1 MLRAVQTSGPP
12 GGSFPGQP
20 PFGPPDPAAN
30 AATYP
35 ASPLPGPTATGTIP
49 APPGAPGTG
58 YAPVSMLAPMS
69 VNPGS
74 SPGGAAAGSP
84 ASQGQ
89 MPPAGT
95 TQRMQTGSMAAVQG
109 DWVAAAGPVPSQSLS
124 QHGAGNPMSTTSS
137 GASASGP
144 SSAHQGRPAHR
155 LAGQTL
161 PMATA
166 VSDSLLAA
174 ANAAMSQTGPHAAVP
189 IPSAPPTASS
199 PQGLIPFPVA
209 GATLTSSRGA
219 YVVGQLIGDGQ
230 YGSVYECMGPFD
242 QLYALKML
250 RPSNKPYQAVKDEW
264 AREMQRLDSFRHPNI
279 VYIHDAFE
287 DNYLFY
293 LALERCDT
301 SLRNLARAPLHDA
314 LFLEISRQLLMALSY
329 LHDSGLVHSD
339 LHAGNVLVSQVDR
352 NPIVKLTDFGVAHQ
366 LDGSTTWYR
375 PQVANP
381 KIIAPE
387 LLTAGYTTR
396 QSDLYQ
402 LGLLM
407 FQMHTGRPAIDVDR
421 TQYGETTRMI
431 AEGTPRALAEAL
443 NSKFS
448 PVIAKL
454 LRRRDAYR
462 YQSAREVWDD
472 LRLHARR

>member
-1 MLRAVQTSGPP
+1 MPTHAYPQVGGGTERAPPTAASSSAAATSLPAGYMPTSNLRSITQRMPTGQMQALAGEWAHQPP
-12 GGSFPGQP
+12 AAPPAGGSAQP
-20 PFGPPDPAAN
+20 PPQRMP
-30 AATYP
+30 
-35 ASPLPGPTATGTIP
+35 TGTQQAIPHLPPVPP
-49 APPGAPGTG
+49 APPLTSTSVHP
-58 YAPVSMLAPMS
+58 LA
-69 VNPGS
+69 
-74 SPGGAAAGSP
+74 
-84 ASQGQ
+84 
-89 MPPAGT
+89 
-95 TQRMQTGSMAAVQG
+95 
-109 DWVAAAGPVPSQSLS
+109 
-124 QHGAGNPMSTTSS
+124 
-137 GASASGP
+137 
-144 SSAHQGRPAHR
+144 
-155 LAGQTL
+155 
-161 PMATA
+161 
-166 VSDSLLAA
+166 
-174 ANAAMSQTGPHAAVP
+174 QTGPHLPPPAGHSHPSLNPLSSAAVSMP
-189 IPSAPPTASS
+189 QGTVAAHQTGPHQMLPGGVLPANGAAVAAPGNGPMSAAGSS
-199 PQGLIPFPVA
+199 PQGLLPFPIP
-209 GATLTSSRGA
+209 GSTLASSRGN

-264 AREMQRLDSFRHPNI
+264 VREMQRLESFRHPNI

-301 SLRNLARAPLHDA
+301 SLRNLARAPLPDP
-314 LFLEISRQLLMALSY
+314 LFLEISRQLLMALAY

-339 LHAGNVLVSQVDR
+339 LHAGNVLVSQVDQH
-352 NPIVKLTDFGVAHQ
+352 PIVKLTDFGVAHQ

-407 FQMHTGRPAIDVDR
+407 FQMHTGHPAIDVDR
-421 TQYGETTRMI
+421 MQYGDTTRMI
-431 AEGTPRALAEAL
+431 AEGTPRVLAEAL
-443 NSKFS
+443 NTRFS